1 MAYGRNSENNL
12 AAQSMD
18 LISHTENKLTELLT
32 AIIRENR
39 EAFLKDGYTLEADIE
54 RSYAKSSYES
64 EVYVLLRYK
73 GDVVELYP
81 IQVALA
87 LQDEEPVIFI
97 DSGRLVDLGREIRAE
112 IDRWAS
118 EYLTT

>member
-1 MAYGRNSENNL
+1 MTYGRNSEKNL

-18 LISHTENKLTELLT
+18 LVSHTEHKLTEIIT

-39 EAFLKDGYTLEADIE
+39 EVFLKGGYMLEADIE

-64 EVYVLLRYK
+64 EVYVLLRHE
-73 GDVVELYP
+73 GDIVELYP

-87 LQDEEPVIFI
+87 LHDEEPVIFV
-97 DSGRLVDLGREIRAE
+97 DSGRLADLEREIRAE

-118 EYLTT
+118 EYLAT